1 MGEKHEMT
9 KNVIK
14 ACPPSKCMCVRV
26 GMGTRVHSP
35 KTHIAII
42 NQKSLNNCHTHSHRR
57 HSEDITTQCCLISN
71 NKYVDVPP
79 KRYNTSYI

>member
-14 ACPPSKCMCVRV
+14 ACAPSECICVRV

-35 KTHIAII
+35 KNTYY
-42 NQKSLNNCHTHSHRR
+42 
-57 HSEDITTQCCLISN
+57 N
-71 NKYVDVPP
+71 NKSEKFKQLPYALTQTPQW
-79 KRYNTSYI
+79 RYNNTVLFDIQQ